1 MKSELLHGFNLG
13 DYFIQPL
20 TGQVSGSN
28 YSAHLTPKAVEV
40 LLVLAC
46 RPRRMVLR
54 EEILQEV
61 WGAGNGSPEA
71 LSRAIR
77 DIRHALADS
86 ASNPE
91 YVQTVPRRG
100 YRLIATPRPVDKA
113 DNTAVS
119 GQAELADAAQGVL
132 QSLMQRGVVEA
143 GLAYLILGWLLIQI
157 ADVVFEQLL
166 LPRWAGTF
174 VTAFVIAGFPIVLIL
189 SWIFEFRDGRA
200 MVDPGP
206 GKRIP
211 RQRFGR
217 TYVLILCSLCVASGL
232 VYTYDRLVGLPT
244 EVVANPAP
252 LQAPQDV
259 AELPE
264 IVPQS
269 IAVLPFLNS
278 DGSEQ
283 TELFASGF
291 AEDMINQ
298 LSLIPGLA
306 VASRGDAWALG
317 PSASSSDVRNRLRVA
332 QYVEGSV
339 RLEDNAVDSGG
350 KISVNVKLIDSAS
363 GFPII
368 SRNLNAS
375 LLDFNQ
381 VRREMTDVTIAN
393 LKVTL
398 PQDAQLMMD
407 SAYGETDLD
416 AYILYRR
423 GKEIYE
429 QPHSMQSLQEAT
441 SLYEESLAFDPGYA
455 AAHAGLCSAYVDIY
469 AFSSA
474 AADID
479 RAQTACSAA
488 LQSNPRLHVVY
499 SALGDLYLNT
509 GRTAQAERAY
519 EEALAINPQD
529 VRAMGGLADVYR
541 RDQRIEEAEELL
553 VSASN
558 AQPGN
563 WRTLNRLGTF
573 YFTLGRFEEAATE
586 YRRVVTMNPENFQ
599 ARSNLG
605 SALTMAGEFVE
616 GRKVLEEALELHPI
630 QRTYSNLGVIYYF
643 LGEFEKSVAMHRQS
657 IELSPRLTL
666 SWLNLADSL
675 QFAGQVEES
684 LVVFEN
690 ARDLAIETLAVNPAD
705 TEALFALAWAQH
717 MLGDNRQA
725 LTSVERGL
733 RLDPGDPYGYYYEAL
748 IRYRSGDTPAA
759 LKAIGTALELGYPA
773 GMLVAEPYLGDLR
786 ASAEFHALL
795 RASF

>member
-1 MKSELLHGFNLG
+1 LKSELLNGFYLG
-13 DYFIQPL
+13 DYFIEPL
-20 TGQVSGSN
+20 KGQVTGRN
-28 YSAHLTPKAVEV
+28 YSAHLTPRATEV

-46 RPRRMVLR
+46 RPGRMVPREDILR
-54 EEILQEV
+54 EV
-61 WGAGNGSPEA
+61 WGTDKGSSEA
-71 LSRAIR
+71 LSHAIG
-77 DIRHALADS
+77 DIRHALGDS
-86 ASNPE
+86 VTNPS

-100 YRLIATPRPVDKA
+100 YRLVVTPGPGNEPSSTVVA
-113 DNTAVS
+113 
-119 GQAELADAAQGVL
+119 GQAREADHPYGLL

-143 GLAYLILGWLLIQI
+143 GLAYLILGWLLIQV

-174 VTAFVIAGFPIVLIL
+174 VTVFVIAGFPIVLIL

-200 MVDPGP
+200 TVDPGP
-206 GKRIP
+206 SSRTP

-232 VYTYDRLVGLPT
+232 VYIYDRFVGLPT
-244 EVVANPAP
+244 EVAATPAP
-252 LQAPQDV
+252 SSDDVDLPQ
-259 AELPE
+259 

-283 TELFASGF
+283 TEIFASGF

-306 VASRGDAWALG
+306 VASRGDAWSLG
-317 PSASSSDVRNRLRVA
+317 PSASSSDVRSRLGVA

-339 RLEDNAVDSGG
+339 RLETDARDSSER
-350 KISVNVKLIDSAS
+350 ISVNVKLIDSES

-368 SRNLNAS
+368 SRNLQAS
-375 LLDFNQ
+375 LVDFNQ

-393 LKVTL
+393 LKATL
-398 PQDAQLMMD
+398 PPDAQLMLD
-407 SAYGETDLD
+407 SVYGETDLD

-429 QPHSMQSLQEAT
+429 QPHSMESLREAT
-441 SLYEESLAFDPGYA
+441 RLYEESLAFDPGYA

-469 AFSSA
+469 GYSGE

-479 RAQTACSAA
+479 RAQSACSAA
-488 LQSNPRLHVVY
+488 LQSNPRLHMVY
-499 SALGDLYLNT
+499 SALGDLYLST
-509 GRTAQAERAY
+509 GRTAQAEHAY
-519 EEALAINPQD
+519 DEALAINPQD

-541 RDQRIEEAEELL
+541 REQRIDEAENLL
-553 VSASN
+553 VSATH

-563 WRTLNRLGTF
+563 WRALNGLGTF
-573 YFTLGRFEEAATE
+573 YFTLGRFDEAAAE
-586 YRRVVTMNPENFQ
+586 YRRVVNMNPENFQ

-616 GRKVLEEALELHPI
+616 GRRVFEEALELHPI
-630 QRTYSNLGVIYYF
+630 QRTYSNLGVVYYF
-643 LGEFEKSVAMHRQS
+643 LGEFDKSVAMNRRA
-657 IELSPRLTL
+657 IELSPGLAL

-675 QFAGQVEES
+675 QFDGQIEES
-684 LVVFEN
+684 KVAFEK
-690 ARDLAIETLAVNPAD
+690 ARDLAGETLAVNPAD

-717 MLGDNRQA
+717 MLGDSRQA
-725 LTSVERGL
+725 RASVERGL
-733 RLDPGDPYGYYYEAL
+733 QLDPGDPYGYYYDAL
-748 IRYRSGDTPAA
+748 IHYRSGDTPAA
-759 LKAIGTALELGYPA
+759 LEALGTALEKGYPA
-773 GMLVAEPYLGDLR
+773 GMLVAEPYLGELR
-786 ASAEFHALL
+786 ASPEFHALL